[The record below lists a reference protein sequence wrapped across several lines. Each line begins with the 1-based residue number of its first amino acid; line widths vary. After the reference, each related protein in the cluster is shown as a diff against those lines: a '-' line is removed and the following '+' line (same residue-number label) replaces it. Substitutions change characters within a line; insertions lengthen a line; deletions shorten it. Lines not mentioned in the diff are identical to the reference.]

1 MFLILSI
8 ALLIATSY
16 AWCITKLFYKEIRS
30 KYILTINPDIDVFED
45 NNSVEGIGMKVF
57 DEDVDVKKKEKAY

>member
-1 MFLILSI
+1 MVAI
-8 ALLIATSY
+8 SY
-16 AWCITKLFYKEIRS
+16 AWCIAKSFYKEIRS